1 MRRDWIKAEGEN
13 FGGEGKSLLLHAL
26 MNVSIPRHLSWIFYH
41 LSDVSDVD
49 FFTSFSP
56 TKFSPIQYFF
66 RIRFNSVLSPAVLSL
81 SFVVVVVLKM
91 PSSVNLFM
99 SHNGFLSCRE
109 SWLREERNR
118 EEIVLWL
125 ESKEREKCL

>member
-49 FFTSFSP
+49 FFSHPSHQQNSP
-56 TKFSPIQYFF
+56 QSNI
-66 RIRFNSVLSPAVLSL
+66 
-81 SFVVVVVLKM
+81 
-91 PSSVNLFM
+91 
-99 SHNGFLSCRE
+99 FLEYGSI
-109 SWLREERNR
+109 LY
-118 EEIVLWL
+118 
-125 ESKEREKCL
+125 